1 MDLRFAKG
9 VRKVISVE
17 TNSDGTRTVT
27 TLYRKA
33 QPKKKGSLTPAEKVA
48 RAAAS
53 GIQTAGQEYVAL
65 HDKSNSQK
73 SDGWLRDMPY
83 NVYRATRKAATKLQ
97 LLPIPVPYAVMG
109 DDGADDDDGDDE

>member
-9 VRKVISVE
+9 IRKVISIDTE
-17 TNSDGTRTVT
+17 SDGTRTVT

-33 QPKKKGSLTPAEKVA
+33 KPKKKGSLTPAEKVA
-48 RAAAS
+48 RAAGS
-53 GIQTAGQEYVAL
+53 GIEAMGAEYVVQ
-65 HDKSNSQK
+65 HDKSNRQK

-97 LLPIPVPYAVMG
+97 LLPLPVPYAVMG
-109 DDGADDDDGDDE
+109 EEDADDDDGDDE